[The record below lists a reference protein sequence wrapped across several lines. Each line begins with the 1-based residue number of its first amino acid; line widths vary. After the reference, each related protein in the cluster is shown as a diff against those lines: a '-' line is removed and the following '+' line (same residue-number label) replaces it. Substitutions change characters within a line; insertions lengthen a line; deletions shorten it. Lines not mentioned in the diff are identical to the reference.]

1 MSNSNLVQG
10 EQVHEIYIRRSNP
23 DEIHPENSYLKLSDG
38 GLTLCNP
45 LDTIQWIV
53 EQTKADIDEN
63 GEITSILIQ
72 GDAISNFFIASTQ
85 KENEFF
91 KKWTGKVRRDL
102 QPGDVSKYTIYWSQ
116 KGNVYCFDP
125 KIQINP

>member
-1 MSNSNLVQG
+1 MLNSIQTPEG
-10 EQVHEIYIRRSNP
+10 QVRVIRILKSNP

-38 GLTLCNP
+38 GLTLCDP
-45 LDTIQWIV
+45 LDSIQWIV
-53 EQTKADIDEN
+53 EQTAGDIEEN

-72 GDAISNFFIASTQ
+72 GDAISNFFLLSTQ
-85 KENEFF
+85 KEKNFF
-91 KKWTGKVRRDL
+91 KKWTGKVRRGL

-116 KGNVYCFDP
+116 RGNVYCFDP

>member
-1 MSNSNLVQG
+1 MSNSIQTPEERVWK
-10 EQVHEIYIRRSNP
+10 IRILRSNP

-38 GLTLCNP
+38 GLTLCDP
-45 LDTIQWIV
+45 LDSIQWIV
-53 EQTKADIDEN
+53 DQTKADIEEN

>member
-1 MSNSNLVQG
+1 MSNSIQSP
-10 EQVHEIYIRRSNP
+10 EERVHEIYIRKSNP

-53 EQTKADIDEN
+53 KQTQADIDEN

-72 GDAISNFFIASTQ
+72 GDAISNFFIAFTQ

-116 KGNVYCFDP
+116 RGNVYCFDP